1 MLQFTKFALF
11 FISINFLVE
20 NMGFFTHWLS
30 LFLGII
36 LLLCFIMSYFPFKLM
51 IVDKRLLVVG
61 LILFL
66 FGFALLPN
74 DIILRLIGLLFILFG
89 FNLFLRGVNY
99 PTQEVPIL
107 LFATAG
113 YLFFMIFYKFNPF
126 LWCWMQTLSLSLT
139 TVISLFIGRNILL
152 GHTFLGVHASILLI
166 SIILSSYLFSHKK
179 KISSLVLPL
188 VLILV
193 IHVVYIIGFAFLGEV
208 LHKKDLFL
216 LSLPTL
222 FPLLLFVPLY
232 FNLRHVEFH
241 IESLKLREKNKFII
255 PIILLLVCFSIGFL
269 TFTYTFPK
277 PVGKDQKIVFYTKGL
292 LNWVIPNFQDFGA
305 RSSGMFGNLPLFVAR
320 LGFEPNWTEIISQE
334 ILKEA
339 SVLVMINID
348 EPILESEK
356 EAIWNFVKKGGSLL
370 LLGDHTFYTT
380 GGSNHLNDILEPVN
394 IRYNFDSAD
403 YFIGGWLHSY
413 EYLNHTLTVGLGD
426 IEDEPGIVVGA
437 SLKVNYP
444 AYPIIMGKYGYSD
457 PGEED
462 KLEKGYLGNLDYDP
476 GEQLGDLILVACQNY
491 GKGKVLVFGDTSSF
505 ANSILVFSHD
515 FVNRV
520 FTWLAGNKRDNF
532 NYLYFFIS
540 LITLI
545 IALVL
550 FLVFSRNP
558 VILIYSIAIVLILI
572 CVSTNLNK
580 KNQIKIPKGNIAYV
594 DNSHLG
600 YYTLDA
606 WKSQGT
612 MGLHLNLMRNGYL
625 SFILKDF
632 SKQKILNSDI
642 LIFIAPTKPFTNK
655 EIKIIKEYIN
665 QGGILILAVGYEE
678 KGASLGLMNSF
689 GFGISN
695 VPLGYFQVEMEGLD
709 QKGTFYKGWPVVC
722 DDEKAEVICSGYNY
736 PLIVSLPYGKGK
748 FVVIGDSFFFSNQ
761 ILEEE
766 EQPYMNAIYFFRWLL
781 YTLVE

>member
-1 MLQFTKFALF
+1 MLRFTKFALF
-11 FISINFLVE
+11 FISINFLCE

-36 LLLCFIMSYFPFKLM
+36 LLLCFIMSYFPFKPM

-61 LILFL
+61 LIFVI
-66 FGFALLPN
+66 FGFILLPN
-74 DIILRLIGLLFILFG
+74 DVILRLIGLLFILFG
-89 FNLFLRGVNY
+89 FDLFLRGVNHSS
-99 PTQEVPIL
+99 EELPIL
-107 LFATAG
+107 LFATTC

-126 LWCWMQTLSLSLT
+126 FWCWMQSLSLSLT
-139 TVISLFIGRNILL
+139 TLISLFIGRNILL
-152 GHTFLGVHASILLI
+152 GHTFLGLHVSLLFI
-166 SIILSSYLFSHKK
+166 FIILSSYLFSHKK
-179 KISSLVLPL
+179 KIHFLVLSL
-188 VLILV
+188 LLILV
-193 IHVVYIIGFAFLGEV
+193 IQVVYIIGFAYLEEI
-208 LHKKDLFL
+208 LYKKDILL
-216 LSLPTL
+216 LSLPL
-222 FPLLLFVPLY
+222 FFPLLLLVPLY
-232 FNLRHVEFH
+232 LNLKQVEF
-241 IESLKLREKNKFII
+241 SLVSLNLREKNKFTI

-269 TFTYTFPK
+269 TFTYPSVK
-277 PVGKDQKIVFYTKGL
+277 AVNKENVVFYTKGF
-292 LNWVIPNFQDFGA
+292 LNWGIPNFEDFGA
-305 RSSGMFGNLPLFVAR
+305 HSSGMFGNLPLFAAR

-334 ILKEA
+334 ILKDA

-356 EAIWNFVKKGGSLL
+356 SAIWNFVKKGGSLL
-370 LLGDHTFYTT
+370 LLGDHTFYKE

-413 EYLNHTLTVGLGD
+413 EYLNHPLTIGLGD

-491 GKGKVLVFGDTSSF
+491 GEGKVMVFGDTSSF

-520 FTWLAGNKRDNF
+520 FTWLATNKKDNF

-558 VILIYSIAIVLILI
+558 VILIYSISIALILI

-580 KNQIKIPKGNIAYV
+580 KNQTKIPKGNIAYV

-625 SFILKDF
+625 SFMLRDF
-632 SKQKILNSDI
+632 DKQKILNSDI

-655 EIKIIKEYIN
+655 EIELIKEYIK
-665 QGGILILAVGYEE
+665 QGGILILAAGYEE
-678 KGASLGLMNSF
+678 KDASLSLMNSF
-689 GFGISN
+689 RFGILN

-709 QKGTFYKGWPVVC
+709 KIGTFYKGWPVAC
-722 DDEKAEVICSGYNY
+722 DDEKAKVICSGYNY
-736 PLIVSLPYGKGK
+736 PLIVTLQYGKGK

-761 ILEEE
+761 VLEEE
-766 EQPYMNAIYFFRWLL
+766 EQPHMNGIYFLRWLL